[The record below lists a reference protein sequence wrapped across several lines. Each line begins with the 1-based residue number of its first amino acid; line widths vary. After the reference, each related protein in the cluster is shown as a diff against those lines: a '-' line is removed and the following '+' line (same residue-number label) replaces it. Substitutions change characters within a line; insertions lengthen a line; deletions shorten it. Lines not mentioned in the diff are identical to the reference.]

1 MRASVIFLLF
11 HPVNQHLV
19 AIKNFY
25 HMQIRRV
32 QPGIPVSI
40 ETLEYQIKVPDN
52 KPHNILEE
60 IVWQKE
66 REVAR
71 WREKT
76 PLNLLREQVAAIAPP
91 VRNFLTALRNSS
103 RQPALIAEV
112 KKASPSKGVIRED
125 FDPVSI
131 AQSYVQGGAVCLS
144 VLTDEKFFQGGFENL
159 TLVRSVVDLP
169 LLCKEF
175 IIYPYQIYLGRKH
188 GADAV
193 LLIAAILPD
202 SNLRYFLKI
211 IKALGMTALVEVH
224 SAEELERVLQLE
236 NVELVGINNRNLM
249 DFSVSLQTTSDL
261 LKKYGAALAKRDIL
275 VVSESGIRQPVDLET
290 VRVAGAAAVLIGES
304 LVKQPDPAQAIAELF
319 A

>member
-1 MRASVIFLLF
+1 
-11 HPVNQHLV
+11 
-19 AIKNFY
+19 
-25 HMQIRRV
+25 MQIRRV

-52 KPHNILEE
+52 QPHNILEE

-91 VRNFLTALRNSS
+91 VRNFLAALRQSP

-112 KKASPSKGVIRED
+112 KKASPSKGVIRAD
-125 FDPVSI
+125 FDPVLI
-131 AQSYVQGGAVCLS
+131 AQSYQAGDAACLS

-159 TLVRSVVDLP
+159 SLVRSVVDLP

-175 IIYPYQIYLGRKH
+175 VIYPYQIYLGRKH
-188 GADAV
+188 GADAI

-202 SNLRYFLKI
+202 SDLRYFLKI
-211 IKALGMTALVEVH
+211 IKALGMTALIEVH
-224 SAEELERVLQLE
+224 SAEELERVLQLDG
-236 NVELVGINNRNLM
+236 VELVGINNRNLT
-249 DFSVSLQTTSDL
+249 DFSVDLQTTSNL
-261 LKKYGAALAKRDIL
+261 LKKYGTALAERDIL
-275 VVSESGIRQPVDLET
+275 VVSESGIHRPEDLAI
-290 VRVAGAAAVLIGES
+290 VHSAGASAVLIGES
-304 LVKQPDPAQAIAELF
+304 LVKQPDPAQAIADLF

>member
-1 MRASVIFLLF
+1 
-11 HPVNQHLV
+11 
-19 AIKNFY
+19 
-25 HMQIRRV
+25 MQIRRV

-52 KPHNILEE
+52 QPHNILEE

-91 VRNFLTALRNSS
+91 VRNFLAALRQSP

-112 KKASPSKGVIRED
+112 KKASPSKGVIRAD
-125 FDPVSI
+125 FDPAVI
-131 AQSYVQGGAVCLS
+131 AQSYQAGGAACLS
-144 VLTDEKFFQGGFENL
+144 VLTDEKFFQGGFKNL
-159 TLVRSVVDLP
+159 SLVRSVVDLP

-175 IIYPYQIYLGRKH
+175 VIYPYQIYLGRKH
-188 GADAV
+188 GADAI

-202 SNLRYFLKI
+202 SDLRYFLKI
-211 IKALGMTALVEVH
+211 IKALGMTALIEVH
-224 SAEELERVLQLE
+224 SAEELERVLQLDG
-236 NVELVGINNRNLM
+236 VEFVGINNRNLT
-249 DFSVSLQTTSDL
+249 DFSVDLQTTSNL
-261 LKKYGAALAKRDIL
+261 LKKYGTALAERDIL
-275 VVSESGIRQPVDLET
+275 VVSESGIHRPEDLAI
-290 VRVAGAAAVLIGES
+290 VHLAGASAVLIGES
-304 LVKQPDPAQAIAELF
+304 LVKQPDPAQAIADLF